1 MAITRLGGANA
12 ISGTIPQGNIANA
25 SLGAVTSLPAAISTG
40 KVLQV
45 VNSFDATSN
54 SSSTTYADI
63 FASDLSITL
72 ASTSNKVLVIA
83 NAAMGTA
90 SNSGG
95 TANLQCEMRVVN
107 TTTGSDVAPQSN
119 QCRIRVQNAND
130 VNAPMNVTIVDD
142 ATFSNTT
149 QTYNV
154 QLRRTG
160 TGNDAVSCQ
169 DLQVV
174 IMEIEG

>member
-1 MAITRLGGANA
+1 MALIKLNATRGLENA
-12 ISGTIPQGNIANA
+12 
-25 SLGAVTSLPAAISTG
+25 LPAVSGAALTGVSAG

-45 VNSFDATSN
+45 VNNWNDSAN
-54 SSSTTYADI
+54 SSSTSYADV
-63 FASDLSITL
+63 FGSDLSITL

-95 TANLQCEMRVVN
+95 TANVIANMKVVN

-119 QCRIRVQNAND
+119 NCRIRLNSAND
-130 VNAPMNVTIVDD
+130 LNAPMNVTVVDD
-142 ATFSNTT
+142 ASFSGTT

-154 QLRRTG
+154 QISRG
-160 TGNDAVSCQ
+160 GDGNDAITVQ

-174 IMEIEG
+174 IMEISS

>member
-1 MAITRLGGANA
+1 MALSKIDAANFLT
-12 ISGTIPQGNIANA
+12 GTIPQGNVANA
-25 SLGAVTSLPAAISTG
+25 SLGAVTALPAAIPTG

-45 VNSFDATSN
+45 VNNWNDSAN
-54 SSSTTYADI
+54 SSSTSYADV
-63 FASDLSITL
+63 FGSDLSITL

-95 TANLQCEMRVVN
+95 TANLIANMKVVN

-119 QCRIRVQNAND
+119 NSRIRLQSAND
-130 VNAPMNVTIVDD
+130 LNAPMNVTVVDD
-142 ATFSNTT
+142 ASFSGTT
-149 QTYNV
+149 QTYNI
-154 QLRRTG
+154 QIARGG
-160 TGNDAVSCQ
+160 TGNDAITVQ

-174 IMEIEG
+174 IMEISS

>member
-25 SLGAVTSLPAAISTG
+25 SLGAVTALPAGVGG

-45 VNSFDATSN
+45 VNNFDATSN
-54 SSSTTYADI
+54 SSSTTYADV
-63 FASDLSITL
+63 FGSDLSITL
-72 ASTSNKVLVIA
+72 ASTSNKVLIIA

-95 TANLQCEMRVVN
+95 TANVIANMKVVN

-119 QCRIRVQNAND
+119 NCRIRLNSAND
-130 VNAPMNVTIVDD
+130 LNAPMNVTVVDD
-142 ATFSNTT
+142 ASFSGTT

-154 QLRRTG
+154 QISRG
-160 TGNDAVSCQ
+160 GDGNDAITVQ

-174 IMEIEG
+174 IMEISS